1 MIKIYENKLDMK
13 RVIYSNDG
21 IYTFKNV
28 MLDLDGSTLEEG
40 VDVYLD
46 DEHIGELHGYHDLGD
61 MDRDLLIELAK
72 NL

>member
-21 IYTFKNV
+21 IYTFENV
-28 MLDLDGSTLEEG
+28 MLDLDETTLEEG

-46 DEHIGELHGYHDLGD
+46 DEHIGELLGYHDLED
-61 MDRDLLIELAK
+61 MDGDTLIELAK

>member
-1 MIKIYENKLDMK
+1 MGMK

-40 VDVYLD
+40 VEVYLD
-46 DEHIGELHGYHDLGD
+46 DEYIGELLGYHDLED
-61 MDRDLLIELAK
+61 IDEDSLIELAR